1 MNPSAAASDGA
12 IASPRAGAWNNSRRG
27 TSGEQAMLIVFIG
40 PPGSGKGTQ
49 AKRLLSHLQIPHLST
64 GELLRHAKS
73 QGTPLG
79 RLAAQYMDQ
88 GRLVPD
94 PLVLEMVRECL
105 NRPEFARGC
114 LFDGFP
120 RTLEQAKSLDEA
132 LAQRGT
138 PLSVALEMR
147 ADEGEL
153 ISRMLKRAAAE
164 KRVDDNPET
173 IAQRMEV
180 YKKQTA
186 PLLDY
191 YRKRGVLEMIDA
203 LGTPDEV
210 FERIKVVVDRI
221 RGRVG

>member
-1 MNPSAAASDGA
+1 
-12 IASPRAGAWNNSRRG
+12 
-27 TSGEQAMLIVFIG
+27 MLIVLIG

-49 AKRLLSHLQIPHLST
+49 SKRLTSYLQIPHLST
-64 GELLRHAKS
+64 GELFRKAIS
-73 QGTPLG
+73 QDTPLG
-79 RLAAQYMDQ
+79 RLAAQYIND

-94 PLVLEMVRECL
+94 PLVLELVGECL

-120 RTLEQAKSLDEA
+120 RTIQQAKSLDES

-138 PLSVALEMR
+138 PLSLVVEMR
-147 ADEGEL
+147 ADEDEL
-153 ISRMLKRAAAE
+153 IGRILKRAAAE
-164 KRVDDNPET
+164 KRVDDNPTT
-173 IAQRMEV
+173 ISQRMEV

-191 YRKRGVLEMIDA
+191 YQKQKTLVTIDG

-210 FERIKVVVDRI
+210 FERIRAVADAV
-221 RGRVG
+221 RGRA

>member
-1 MNPSAAASDGA
+1 
-12 IASPRAGAWNNSRRG
+12 
-27 TSGEQAMLIVFIG
+27 MLIVLIG

-49 AKRLLSHLQIPHLST
+49 SKRLLTHLQIPHLST
-64 GELLRHAKS
+64 GELFRQAIS
-73 QGTPLG
+73 QDTPLG
-79 RLAAQYMDQ
+79 RLATQYIND

-94 PLVLEMVRECL
+94 PLVLELVGECL

-120 RTLEQAKSLDEA
+120 RTIQQAKSLDES

-138 PLSVALEMR
+138 PLALVLEMR
-147 ADEGEL
+147 ADESEL
-153 ISRMLKRAAAE
+153 TSRMLKRAAAE
-164 KRVDDNPET
+164 KRVDDNPQT

-191 YRKRGVLEMIDA
+191 YQKRGVLATIDA
-203 LGTPDEV
+203 MGTADEV
-210 FERIKVVVDRI
+210 FERIKIVVDGVRA
-221 RGRVG
+221 RAACQK